1 MNKFIPIMLGLAV
14 VSCNAV
20 MAAPVTKDAKAPTSV
35 KKTVKK
41 VSKKCAAKCS
51 TAKK

>member
-1 MNKFIPIMLGLAV
+1 MNKFLPLMLGLAV
-14 VSCNAV
+14 ISCNAV
-20 MAAPVTKDAKAPTSV
+20 MAAPISKDSKAPTSV

-51 TAKK
+51 AAKK